1 MIDRADRPRAVIVA
15 SSHVVRGSLGNRAAV
30 FALETLGF
38 TVWALPTV
46 TLPWH
51 EGRREATRIVPD
63 AGDWEKLVDDLI
75 AAPWLGEIGAV
86 LTGFLGSAEQAGHLA
101 RLVGAV
107 KERNRRAVYLCDPV
121 LGDDGQIY
129 VEETIAEAIRDRL
142 LPLANIATP
151 NRTELEWLA
160 GGAPVRD
167 IEHTISAALDLGPRM
182 VLTTSAPVS
191 HEGST
196 GNLLL
201 TPTEVLLAEHRR
213 IHFAPHGTGDL
224 TAALFL
230 ARLSDGMTPAKALQA
245 TTASVFDLVARTAS
259 READELT
266 IATDRQ
272 SLVEAMGMVQLRR
285 LKHPGGV

>member
-1 MIDRADRPRAVIVA
+1 MSERTDQPRAVIVA
-15 SSHVVRGSLGNRAAV
+15 SSHVVRGSLGNRAVV
-30 FALETLGF
+30 FAFETLGF

-51 EGRREATRIVPD
+51 EGRREATRIVP
-63 AGDWEKLVDDLI
+63 APGDWEKLVDDLI

-86 LTGFLGSAEQAGHLA
+86 LTGFLGSAEQAVQLS
-101 RLVGAV
+101 RLVRAV
-107 KERNRRAVYLCDPV
+107 KEKNHRATYLCDPV
-121 LGDDGQIY
+121 LGDDGEIY
-129 VEETIAEAIRDRL
+129 VEEAIAEAIRDHL
-142 LPLANIATP
+142 LPLADIATP

-160 GGAPVRD
+160 GAPVPD
-167 IEHTISAALDLGPRM
+167 IEHTIAAALDLGPRM
-182 VLTTSAPVS
+182 VLTTSAPVA

-213 IHFAPHGTGDL
+213 ISSAPHGTGDL

-230 ARLSDGMTPAKALQA
+230 ARLSEGMAPAKALQA

-266 IATDRQ
+266 LATDRH
-272 SLVEAMGMVQLRR
+272 SLVEPMGMVQLRK
-285 LKHPGGV
+285 LAHPGGE